1 MPLVLNIILE
11 ILTRTVK
18 QEKGI
23 LKMQRL
29 QIKRHSHYLQIS
41 ITNIENPKES
51 SDKLTT
57 INLKAFSEVAVYKN
71 NEQKSNPFLDT
82 SN

>member
-18 QEKGI
+18 PEKGI

-29 QIKRHSHYLQIS
+29 QMKRQSSHYLQIS
-41 ITNIENPKES
+41 VINIENPKES
-51 SDKLTT
+51 SDKLST
-57 INLKAFSEVAVYKN
+57 INLKAFSEVAGYKN
-71 NEQKSNPFLDT
+71 NEKNQMHF
-82 SN
+82 